1 MILIM
6 IMTMTMLLMVINN
19 KKYGFEKRPYC
30 FEKDKCQSFVEL
42 ICSQYD
48 YIVISDII
56 PDSYIYF
63 TNPCSAKVVLE
74 ITNRY
79 DLSINMFYKNIIKKI
94 NWTFFFLL
102 SSLLL
107 YINIYIYLY

>member
-1 MILIM
+1 M

-94 NWTFFFLL
+94 NWTFFFF
-102 SSLLL
+102 
-107 YINIYIYLY
+107 IIITIIIY